1 MIKKTLYL
9 LLLGITYVS
18 LQGCLGPAV
27 VSAGVGAAMVSEDPR
42 TAGTI
47 VDDRVIVSKLS
58 SRIKDKYPKET
69 NVTVTAYN
77 HVVLLTGQVTSA
89 DIKDD
94 LITMVLETQSV
105 RDFKDETTVGELSGF
120 KEAAKDASIKSQ
132 VVALLTKNA
141 DVRSIRIKT
150 TVELGTVY
158 LMGLVARDEGET
170 AAQIAASVKN
180 VVKVIKIFEYVD

>member
-1 MIKKTLYL
+1 MFKKTLYL
-9 LLLGITYVS
+9 LTLGAACIS

-94 LITMVLETQSV
+94 LITMVLETQGV

-132 VVALLTKNA
+132 VVALLTKNS

>member
-1 MIKKTLYL
+1 MIKKTFYL
-9 LLLGITYVS
+9 LALGITYVA

-105 RDFKDETTVGELSGF
+105 RDFKDETTVGELAGF

-141 DVRSIRIKT
+141 DVRSIRTKT

>member
-9 LLLGITYVS
+9 LVLGITYVS

-69 NVTVTAYN
+69 NVTVTVYN

-120 KEAAKDASIKSQ
+120 KALAKDASLKSQ
-132 VVALLTKNA
+132 IVALFAKNA

-150 TVELGTVY
+150 TVEQGTVF
-158 LMGLVARDEGET
+158 LMGLVARDEGEV

-180 VVKVIKIFEYVD
+180 VVKVVKIFEYVD